1 MVILQLFM
9 KMDGFNLPVKSHNCR
24 FGDCKSLL
32 CVKKVDLFSKSVYI
46 HQFFL
51 DAKCKE
57 NAFVRQVSRYHAYY
71 SLDDPDFVVEQYALF
86 LTQTPADTVE
96 RKHYFRHID
105 REIQALSPKQ
115 THRLYGYYYL
125 GLSMQDIANKEGVSV
140 GSVSECIKSALT
152 ALRERCN
159 LFNF

>member
-1 MVILQLFM
+1 MFEEKNMPTL
-9 KMDGFNLPVKSHNCR
+9 NLKEYYPTAH
-24 FGDCKSLL
+24 
-32 CVKKVDLFSKSVYI
+32 SKDFFVEVSEDI

-115 THRLYGYYYL
+115 THRLYVYYYL
-125 GLSMQDIANKEGVSV
+125 GLSMQDIANKEAVSV